1 MCLSPSRW
9 RVPCWPPS
17 SNLRVNPNDIW
28 REIRVSNNTR
38 NLHPHYRSACAGF
51 VKDRNVE
58 KLAASMGMSAHVL
71 RNKFNQQQKHK
82 LSGDDLIALYQVTKD
97 ETLLDALLFEC
108 GLTAV
113 AIPDA
118 ERAPSLTHQVIN
130 LNSQIASIGQ
140 RTLELTERGR
150 ITSNEHQ
157 SFMSIAAAA
166 MGSVALLINDVEQR
180 FQVVSPLAALA
191 M

>member
-1 MCLSPSRW
+1 M
-9 RVPCWPPS
+9 
-17 SNLRVNPNDIW
+17 SNT
-28 REIRVSNNTR
+28 TR
-38 NLHPHYRSACAGF
+38 NLHPYYRSACAGF
-51 VKDRNVE
+51 VKDRNIE

-118 ERAPSLTHQVIN
+118 ERAPSLTHQVIQ

-150 ITSNEHQ
+150 ITSNEHR

>member
-1 MCLSPSRW
+1 
-9 RVPCWPPS
+9 
-17 SNLRVNPNDIW
+17 
-28 REIRVSNNTR
+28 
-38 NLHPHYRSACAGF
+38 NLHPHYRSVCAGF

-58 KLAASMGMSAHVL
+58 KLAASVGMSAHVL

-118 ERAPSLTHQVIN
+118 E
-130 LNSQIASIGQ
+130 
-140 RTLELTERGR
+140 
-150 ITSNEHQ
+150 
-157 SFMSIAAAA
+157 
-166 MGSVALLINDVEQR
+166 
-180 FQVVSPLAALA
+180 
-191 M
+191 